1 MLPEEYAFEI
11 RSLPGR
17 LASTLLTTGQHG
29 ACQVGWQSFSFGF
42 SAALGTRLLLYISVL
57 IWTQIRRPPTGPA
70 CARACPRVSQRNYV
84 AAEPRHHAVLV
95 GKPESD
101 LRPGDGWRI
110 PLVTEARQ
118 EQRTGREASTRESSE
133 PVNYEVLINASHGVV
148 SLIISG
154 LEPSCYATLG
164 ISEPG
169 ILSFEPH
176 LGHDIR
182 TS

>member
-1 MLPEEYAFEI
+1 VNCRAGPVLV
-11 RSLPGR
+11 SL
-17 LASTLLTTGQHG
+17 STLTDLQRFVEHVEL
-29 ACQVGWQSFSFGF
+29 QNRSSFDRC
-42 SAALGTRLLLYISVL
+42 TISPCDP
-57 IWTQIRRPPTGPA
+57 RRPRELR
-70 CARACPRVSQRNYV
+70 CRRAGRH
-84 AAEPRHHAVLV
+84 AELV
-95 GKPESD
+95 GQPESD
-101 LRPGDGWRI
+101 LRPGDGGRI
-110 PLVTEARQ
+110 PLVTEAQQ